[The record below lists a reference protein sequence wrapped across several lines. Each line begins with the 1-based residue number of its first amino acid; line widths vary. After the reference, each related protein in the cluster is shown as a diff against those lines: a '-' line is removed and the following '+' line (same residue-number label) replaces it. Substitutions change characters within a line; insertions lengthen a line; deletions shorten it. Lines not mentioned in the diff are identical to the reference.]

1 FDANGNRTSVTSGG
15 QHCDAANVEQD
26 RLSRFGNRTYEHP
39 ASGDRQRK
47 SDGTVAHEL
56 EDDELGNLLRVT
68 LNGSTT
74 IDYVIDGLGRRIG
87 KRVDGV
93 LTHRWLYLDGL
104 RPIAE
109 IDAAGNLTEFVYA
122 RGLAPEY
129 MIRGGET
136 FRFVKDHLG
145 SVRLVVNAAT
155 GDIVQRLDFD
165 AWGRVLTDTAP
176 GLQPFGF
183 AGGHHDPDTG
193 LVRFGAR
200 DYDPDTGRW
209 TAKDPLGFA
218 GGDTNLYAYA
228 GGDPVNF
235 VDSAGTSAEDATQAD
250 ALGPITIHVLGSD
263 CDPPPSRA
271 LHILASLIPLYGNF
285 HTIFFDPYATDSDK
299 GWALLGIVLEFGT
312 AGVGAVLTKG
322 VALGRVAGTVSRAPR
337 LLPAARQVEAAFGA
351 SVYKHGGLLTTM
363 EHIF

>member
-1 FDANGNRTSVTSGG
+1 
-15 QHCDAANVEQD
+15 
-26 RLSRFGNRTYEHP
+26 
-39 ASGDRQRK
+39 
-47 SDGTVAHEL
+47 
-56 EDDELGNLLRVT
+56 
-68 LNGSTT
+68 
-74 IDYVIDGLGRRIG
+74 
-87 KRVDGV
+87 
-93 LTHRWLYLDGL
+93 

-155 GDIVQRLDFD
+155 GEIVQRLDFD

-250 ALGPITIHVLGSD
+250 ALGPITIHVLGAD

-285 HTIFFDPYATDSDK
+285 HTIFFDPYATDFDK
-299 GWALLGIVLEFGT
+299 GLALFGIVLEFGT

-322 VALGRVAGTVSRAPR
+322 VAVGRVVNAVRGIGLGVRNTAKAVRTASAAYKGTTRLGHALSKHAGRNPGIWGKVTGNPSTWHEQGMRHFREILRGPGEFRRVTNS
-337 LLPAARQVEAAFGA
+337 QG
-351 SVYKHGGLLTTM
+351 TT
-363 EHIF
+363 

>member
-1 FDANGNRTSVTSGG
+1 MRGPPSG
-15 QHCDAANVEQD
+15 QSKRFAVEETCRRHD
-26 RLSRFGNRTYEHP
+26 PR
-39 ASGDRQRK
+39 
-47 SDGTVAHEL
+47 
-56 EDDELGNLLRVT
+56 ELGNLLRVT

-218 GGDTNLYAYA
+218 GGDTNLRLRRRR
-228 GGDPVNF
+228 
-235 VDSAGTSAEDATQAD
+235 SRQ
-250 ALGPITIHVLGSD
+250 LRRLRRHLRRRRH
-263 CDPPPSRA
+263 PSRRPRP
-271 LHILASLIPLYGNF
+271 HHHPRPSASSSSSGRP
-285 HTIFFDPYATDSDK
+285 A
-299 GWALLGIVLEFGT
+299 WA
-312 AGVGAVLTKG
+312 
-322 VALGRVAGTVSRAPR
+322 RC
-337 LLPAARQVEAAFGA
+337 
-351 SVYKHGGLLTTM
+351 
-363 EHIF
+363 

>member
-1 FDANGNRTSVTSGG
+1 G
-15 QHCDAANVEQD
+15 
-26 RLSRFGNRTYEHP
+26 
-39 ASGDRQRK
+39 
-47 SDGTVAHEL
+47 
-56 EDDELGNLLRVT
+56 
-68 LNGSTT
+68 
-74 IDYVIDGLGRRIG
+74 I
-87 KRVDGV
+87 
-93 LTHRWLYLDGL
+93 

-145 SVRLVVNAAT
+145 IVRLVVNAAT
-155 GDIVQRLDFD
+155 GEIVQRLDFD

-218 GGDTNLYAYA
+218 GGDTNLRLRRRPSRQLRRLRRHLRRRRHPSRRPRPHHHPRPRLRLRPA
-228 GGDPVNF
+228 PL
-235 VDSAGTSAEDATQAD
+235 TRPPHPRQPHPPLRQLPHHLLRPLRHRLRQR
-250 ALGPITIHVLGSD
+250 LGPLRHR
-263 CDPPPSRA
+263 P
-271 LHILASLIPLYGNF
+271 
-285 HTIFFDPYATDSDK
+285 
-299 GWALLGIVLEFGT
+299 
-312 AGVGAVLTKG
+312 
-322 VALGRVAGTVSRAPR
+322 
-337 LLPAARQVEAAFGA
+337 
-351 SVYKHGGLLTTM
+351 
-363 EHIF
+363 